1 MSERQASSFC
11 GSWIFLVLLTLVLLT
26 MASLAFGQADM
37 PLQFQMKGRFCDPK
51 IDPSAGG
58 VNRFEVSVGDKQWIL
73 DIERADTLQGSM
85 LGSSVLKQIYPPIMT
100 FVGRKELTDQLSN
113 SENLG
118 RSYTMIGQLYVKK
131 RMFRLSQVVD
141 NEAMAEEKA
150 AAESD
155 SGDKPKQE

>member
-1 MSERQASSFC
+1 
-11 GSWIFLVLLTLVLLT
+11 

-37 PLQFQMKGRFCDPK
+37 PLQFQMKGEFYDPK
-51 IDPSAGG
+51 EDPNAGG
-58 VNRFEVSVGDKQWIL
+58 VNRFEVNVGNKQWIL

-100 FVGRKELTDQLSN
+100 FVGRKELTDPLSN
-113 SENLG
+113 PENLG

-141 NEAMAEEKA
+141 NEAKAEEEA
-150 AAESD
+150 AMESEA
-155 SGDKPKQE
+155 GDEPKEE